1 MQPRPIGILGG
12 SFDPVHNG
20 HLRVAIE
27 TIEALDLE
35 HLRLVP
41 LSQPNAAKS
50 AAAPAAL
57 RLEMLRAATLGE
69 PRLRV
74 DDRELRRAGISYTV
88 ETLVSLRREF
98 ADRSLCL
105 VMGMDAFAGL
115 TAWKD
120 WQRLPMLSH
129 LVVADRPGACM
140 PDSAE
145 LRALLASAGTD
156 DPGRLRRERCG
167 RILILHAAALDIS
180 STEIRNRLA
189 CGRSVRYLVPDAVAE
204 LLCQHPVYKP
214 GA

>member
-1 MQPRPIGILGG
+1 MQPKPIGILGG

-27 TIEALDLE
+27 AIEALDLE
-35 HLRLVP
+35 QLRLVP

-57 RLEMLRAATLGE
+57 RLEMLRAATADE
-69 PRLRV
+69 PRLQI

-88 ETLVSLRREF
+88 ETLESLRQEF

-105 VMGMDAFAGL
+105 VMGMDVFGGL

-120 WQRLPMLSH
+120 WKRLPMLSH
-129 LVVADRPGACM
+129 LVVVNRPGACV
-140 PDSAE
+140 PDSFE
-145 LRALLASAGTD
+145 LHALLASAGTD
-156 DPGRLRRERCG
+156 DPGHLRQDRCG
-167 RILILHAAALDIS
+167 RVLILDATLLNIS
-180 STEIRNRLA
+180 STQIRSRLA
-189 CGRSVRYLVPDAVAE
+189 RGRSVRYLVPDAVAD
-204 LLCQHPVYKP
+204 LLHQHPVYKP